1 MADKMRFITEHA
13 ESDVIIMGNSPSL
26 KSVHTHPG

>member
-13 ESDVIIMGNSPSL
+13 ESDVISLGNSPSP